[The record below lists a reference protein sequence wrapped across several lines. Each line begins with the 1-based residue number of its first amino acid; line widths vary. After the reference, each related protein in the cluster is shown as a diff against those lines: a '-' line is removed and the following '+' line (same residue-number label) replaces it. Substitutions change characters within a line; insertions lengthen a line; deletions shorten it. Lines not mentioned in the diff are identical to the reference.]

1 MSKSKQLAT
10 ELHPLKGQRQSGES
24 NNAVVACNDW
34 LRLGTGR
41 SLSTLLQK
49 YCETLQNAAPTQSI
63 NTLQDWSKKFM
74 WAERATEYDAD
85 YEAIKN
91 AERQAVMQYGAALDY
106 DRVQRLKRL
115 LDLLEAQIYE
125 RGLEGDLHNIWLPDV
140 KQIGSG
146 DSAER
151 VDIERFNAALL
162 SEYRSTLD
170 DIAKEV
176 GDRRQK
182 TDVAGTLALNIR
194 SLPPLPDDDLDD
206 ILNDSLD
213 DE

>member
-1 MSKSKQLAT
+1 MSKSKQLAA

-24 NNAVVACNDW
+24 DSAVVACNDW

-41 SLSTLLQK
+41 TLSTLLQK
-49 YCETLQNAAPTQSI
+49 YSELIQNKPPTQSLA
-63 NTLQDWSKKFM
+63 TLKVWSM
-74 WAERATEYDAD
+74 RYQWAERATEYDAD

-146 DSAER
+146 DNAER

-176 GDRRQK
+176 GDRKQRTELTGKDGKAIIIK
-182 TDVAGTLALNIR
+182 TGMDI
-194 SLPPLPDDDLDD
+194 DDL
-206 ILNDSLD
+206 
-213 DE
+213 